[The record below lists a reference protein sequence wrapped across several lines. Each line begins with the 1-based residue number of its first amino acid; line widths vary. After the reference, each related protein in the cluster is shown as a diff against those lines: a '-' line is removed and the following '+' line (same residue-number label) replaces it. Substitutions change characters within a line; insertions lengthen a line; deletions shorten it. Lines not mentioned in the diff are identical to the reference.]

1 MAITLEAN
9 YQKRLGLPNYSSH
22 AYSVTVRT
30 EVSDL
35 SKIEAASA
43 HLYQQLQDA
52 VDKEI
57 QHPGFLPGGDNEG
70 QPREV
75 VPFDRGGAGA
85 PPVTRNHTNPASA
98 WNCSEKQQGLIEK
111 LMAEHKIPFGELDEL
126 AHHRFNCGLKQLN
139 KMSASG
145 LIDEL
150 FDTYRKQPKGRSS
163 APGAYQGGRR

>member
-9 YQKRLGLPNYSSH
+9 YSKKLGLPQYSSH
-22 AYSVTVRT
+22 QYSITVRT
-30 EVSDL
+30 ELSDL
-35 SKIEAASA
+35 SKVEAASA
-43 HLYQQLQDA
+43 HLYHQLQDA

-57 QHPGFLPGGDNEG
+57 QNPGFLPGDGSHGASQE
-70 QPREV
+70 
-75 VPFDRGGAGA
+75 VPFDRGGEGA
-85 PPVTRNHTNPASA
+85 TPAPHNHASPSA
-98 WNCSEKQQGLIEK
+98 EWNCSEKQKGLIISIMKENDI
-111 LMAEHKIPFGELDEL
+111 AFESVDEL

>member
-1 MAITLEAN
+1 MAIKLEAT
-9 YQKRLGLPNYSSH
+9 YAKKVGLPAYSSH
-22 AYSVTVRT
+22 QYSVTVRT

-35 SKIEAASA
+35 SKVEAASA

-52 VDKEI
+52 VDREI
-57 QHPGFLPGGDNEG
+57 QHPGFLPGDTGA
-70 QPREV
+70 QSTREV
-75 VPFDRGGAGA
+75 VPFSRGGVSAA
-85 PPVTRNHTNPASA
+85 PAQSNHANPSA
-98 WNCSEKQQGLIEK
+98 AWSCSEKQQGLI
-111 LMAEHKIPFGELDEL
+111 LKIMQKNDIAFESVDQL

>member
-43 HLYQQLQDA
+43 HLYQQLQEA
-52 VDKEI
+52 VDRDI
-57 QHPGFLPGGDNEG
+57 QNPGFLPGDE
-70 QPREV
+70 QSRV

-85 PPVTRNHTNPASA
+85 SPRRNQASPTSS
-98 WNCSEKQQGLIEK
+98 WNCSDKQQGLIEK
-111 LMAEHKIPFGELDEL
+111 IMQENDIAFESVDEL

>member
-9 YQKRLGLPNYSSH
+9 YSKKLGLPQYSSH
-22 AYSVTVRT
+22 QYSITVRT

-43 HLYQQLQDA
+43 HLYNQLQEA

-57 QHPGFLPGGDNEG
+57 QHPGYLPGDEE
-70 QPREV
+70 QPSSQV
-75 VPFDRGGAGA
+75 VPFNRGGAGA
-85 PPVTRNHTNPASA
+85 PLVGRNHAAPASS
-98 WNCSEKQQGLIEK
+98 WNCSDKQRGLIEK
-111 LMAEHKIPFGELDEL
+111 LMQENDIAFESVDEL

-150 FDTYRKQPKGRSS
+150 FDTYRKQPKGRSN

>member
-9 YQKRLGLPNYSSH
+9 YAKKIGLKNYSSH
-22 AYSVTVRT
+22 QYSVTVRT

-35 SKIEAASA
+35 SKIEAAST

-57 QHPGFLPGGDNEG
+57 QNSGFLPGSEG
-70 QPREV
+70 QQPRKV

-85 PPVTRNHTNPASA
+85 TPASRNHAAPTSS
-98 WNCSEKQQGLIEK
+98 WNCSDKQQGLIEK
-111 LMAEHKIPFGELDEL
+111 LMKENDIAFESVDEL
-126 AHHRFNCGLKQLN
+126 AHHRFNCGLKQIN

-150 FDTYRKQPKGRSS
+150 FDTYRSKSKGGGNYTER
-163 APGAYQGGRR
+163 GRR

>member
-1 MAITLEAN
+1 MAIKLEIN
-9 YQKRLGLPNYSSH
+9 YAKKIGLPNYSSH
-22 AYSVTVRT
+22 QYSVTVRT

-35 SKIEAASA
+35 SQVESASSQ
-43 HLYQQLQDA
+43 LYQQLQQA
-52 VDKEI
+52 VDRDI
-57 QHPGFLPGGDNEG
+57 QNPGFLPGDEG
-70 QPREV
+70 QPRQV
-75 VPFDRGGAGA
+75 VPFDRGGEGA
-85 PPVTRNHTNPASA
+85 PSTPRNHAAPTSS

-111 LMAEHKIPFGELDEL
+111 LMKENDIAFESVDEL

>member
-1 MAITLEAN
+1 MAIKLEAN
-9 YQKRLGLPNYSSH
+9 YAKKIGLKNYSSH
-22 AYSVTVRT
+22 QYSVTVRT

-35 SKIEAASA
+35 SKIEAAST
-43 HLYQQLQDA
+43 HLYQQLQEA
-52 VDKEI
+52 VDRDI
-57 QHPGFLPGGDNEG
+57 QNPGFLPGNE
-70 QPREV
+70 QSDV
-75 VPFDRGGAGA
+75 VPFNRGGAATA
-85 PPVTRNHTNPASA
+85 PAHSNHASPTAA

-111 LMAEHKIPFGELDEL
+111 LMKENDIAFESVDEL

>member
-9 YQKRLGLPNYSSH
+9 YSKKLGLPQYSSH
-22 AYSVTVRT
+22 QYSITVRT
-30 EVSDL
+30 ELSDL
-35 SKIEAASA
+35 SKVEAASA
-43 HLYQQLQDA
+43 HLYKQLQEA

-57 QHPGFLPGGDNEG
+57 QNSGFLPGDEG
-70 QPREV
+70 KEARQE
-75 VPFDRGGAGA
+75 VPFDRGGASA
-85 PPVTRNHTNPASA
+85 PSTPRNNTAPTSS

-111 LMAEHKIPFGELDEL
+111 LMDEHKIPFTELDEL

>member
-9 YQKRLGLPNYSSH
+9 YSKKLGLPQYSSH
-22 AYSVTVRT
+22 QYSITVRT
-30 EVSDL
+30 ELSDL
-35 SKIEAASA
+35 SKVEAASA
-43 HLYQQLQDA
+43 HLYHQLQDA

-57 QHPGFLPGGDNEG
+57 QNPGFLPGDE
-70 QPREV
+70 QSRV

-85 PPVTRNHTNPASA
+85 PPVGRNPANPVAA
-98 WNCSEKQQGLIEK
+98 WNCSEKQRGLIET
-111 LMAEHKIPFGELDEL
+111 LMAEHKIPFAELDEL
-126 AHHRFNCGLKQLN
+126 AHHRFNAGLKQLN

-150 FDTYRKQPKGRSS
+150 FDTYRKQPKGRSN